1 MKALPR
7 RAADLSSSGLGS
19 VCTAVARW
27 QSPPEA
33 VQPLLSALAK
43 SVGML
48 EPREVDAQLCFRGYM
63 LDIDG
68 HSSFLNCGVKDRRD
82 VGKESGDLG
91 GELNRLFM
99 IVLIYRL
106 SQYFQRP

>member
-1 MKALPR
+1 MSLGFEIFQIFPAASKSSSHQAVMKALPR

-19 VCTAVARW
+19 VCTAVVRW

-48 EPREVDAQLCFRGYM
+48 EPREVDAQLCFRGW
-63 LDIDG
+63 DI
-68 HSSFLNCGVKDRRD
+68 CWA
-82 VGKESGDLG
+82 
-91 GELNRLFM
+91 
-99 IVLIYRL
+99 
-106 SQYFQRP
+106 